1 MKNNMISILLPE
13 WYMDIK
19 YDSTNIPDWNQK
31 DIRNTW
37 ANCQVYAYELLRY
50 NNKSIPDYR
59 SKELWEDT
67 IYSTVVSW
75 KYEPLDVL
83 FFNKENNPYGAHLGV
98 YIWDNKVLHN
108 SKDIWKPAIF
118 ELDDFLR
125 IEKYQFCIWAKRF
138 KDN

>member
-1 MKNNMISILLPE
+1 MTTIKFPE
-13 WYMDIK
+13 RYMDIVYNPSIVPDK
-19 YDSTNIPDWNQK
+19 KEKNI
-31 DIRNTW
+31 INTG

-50 NNKSIPDYR
+50 NNKNIPDYR

-67 IYSTVVSW
+67 IYSNIVSW
-75 KYEPLDVL
+75 EYELLDVL

-125 IEKYQFCIWAKRF
+125 KEKYQFCIWAKRF